1 MAPWELL
8 LSPPLEFEG
17 NLLNEIDTFA
27 KKNSKATPADKRRA
41 ALNPQSY
48 ATARQLMRAAPN
60 LHAAN
65 GAHDMNDPH
74 KHTLPHTPISPSPL
88 SVSSVLLPARVSC
101 VPSSLQPA
109 QTAAD
114 HWPAGV
120 G

>member
-88 SVSSVLLPARVSC
+88 PVSSVLLPRSC
-101 VPSSLQPA
+101 VLLRAIVSA
-109 QTAAD
+109 QTTVAD
-114 HWPAGV
+114 
-120 G
+120 